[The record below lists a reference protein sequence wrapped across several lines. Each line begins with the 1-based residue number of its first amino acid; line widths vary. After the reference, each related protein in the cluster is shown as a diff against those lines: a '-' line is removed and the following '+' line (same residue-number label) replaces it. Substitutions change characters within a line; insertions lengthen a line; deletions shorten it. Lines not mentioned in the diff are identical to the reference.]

1 MIADL
6 KPYSAMK
13 DSDVRWLG
21 KVAVERLLRLKGI
34 DTGHAYTP
42 KESMAFVG
50 AGFKPALDAP
60 PVIMTIHK
68 KGTHLRAL
76 EETSADILAPEK
88 ETEGLLDEIIGR
100 CSKP

>member
-13 DSDVRWLG
+13 DSGVPWLG
-21 KVAVERLLRLKGI
+21 KVAVERLCRLKSI
-34 DTGHAYTP
+34 APNYTNTP

-60 PVIMTIHK
+60 PVIRTIHK
-68 KGTHLRAL
+68 KGAHLRTL
-76 EETSADILAPEK
+76 EEIRTDILALEK
-88 ETEGLLDEIIGR
+88 ETEGLLDQIIGR

>member
-1 MIADL
+1 
-6 KPYSAMK
+6 MK
-13 DSDVRWLG
+13 T
-21 KVAVERLLRLKGI
+21 EC
-34 DTGHAYTP
+34 
-42 KESMAFVG
+42 
-50 AGFKPALDAP
+50 
-60 PVIMTIHK
+60 K